1 MLTSGT
7 YPVFETVLRPK
18 AAPQQRLHVE
28 MDWKDYDGL
37 GYLTDATLEDV
48 AEKTLDAFVE
58 SQAAADVPVILLEC
72 DALDAPQA
80 GELLYFFELA
90 NAICAAASGVDP
102 LASAQ
107 SGPARTLAGQ
117 LLGKPE

>member
-1 MLTSGT
+1 
-7 YPVFETVLRPK
+7 
-18 AAPQQRLHVE
+18 

-37 GYLTDATLEDV
+37 GYLTDTTLEDV

-72 DALDAPQA
+72 DALDAPQG

-90 NAICAAASGVDP
+90 NAICAVASGVDP
-102 LASAQ
+102 LAALSNLALPEHSRGSYLGNWNKVFCFFMILRSAALVF
-107 SGPARTLAGQ
+107 SPDT
-117 LLGKPE
+117 